1 MTMRGRFTRP
11 LTLAAPMA
19 VLALAAGC
27 GDSDSSTNEAAEAE
41 AAVTPQKALAEIEQV
56 RAGLSAG
63 LVAYR
68 QGETEKAEELVGD
81 AYLEH
86 FENVE
91 HPLEE
96 ADHELNEGL
105 EELISTEIRKE
116 MKDDSGAADVEAL
129 VAEANR
135 GLDEAEKA
143 LKG

>member
-1 MTMRGRFTRP
+1 MSMRGRFTRP

-56 RAGLSAG
+56 RAGLS
-63 LVAYR
+63 AYR